1 MAFFVLTFFV
11 VFFRHIIVFV
21 LEGTGKTASV
31 NSIIS
36 RLRKERSDGKIPVFD
51 FVSLNGMEMK
61 HPFDAYV
68 RLWEV
73 ISGNKEK
80 KTPGI
85 AAGKL
90 EKMFTTGP
98 ETSSSSDKNKN
109 NNNNDDNNNTNKPKN
124 RKAVVVLL
132 DEIDYL
138 VTAKQTVLYNFF
150 DWPIRATKGTASAA
164 QLIVI
169 GISNTLNLPE
179 QLHPKVQSRLGMDRC
194 IFGAYNEEDSIK
206 ILKSRLDIANESS
219 GVS

>member
-124 RKAVVVLL
+124 RKAVVGS
-132 DEIDYL
+132 
-138 VTAKQTVLYNFF
+138 TA
-150 DWPIRATKGTASAA
+150 G
-164 QLIVI
+164 
-169 GISNTLNLPE
+169 
-179 QLHPKVQSRLGMDRC
+179 
-194 IFGAYNEEDSIK
+194 
-206 ILKSRLDIANESS
+206 
-219 GVS
+219 